1 MVSSWQFCGIPW
13 SVVNKFVS
21 TKVWLTY
28 ILNIYMILVT
38 LWNIN
43 IQLMRLTFLNLWLQ
57 WGQLLPN
64 LRPHIV
70 LHTLLKCRA
79 GLIDNVEVEPSPVPW
94 INAGWVG
101 VAFDVTTAA
110 AINLVGGDRVPTP
123 RGGTT
128 VVYGD
133 TGGRHCGWGAS
144 AVTVC
149 VAVGKEMK

>member
-1 MVSSWQFCGIPW
+1 MIDI
-13 SVVNKFVS
+13 N
-21 TKVWLTY
+21 
-28 ILNIYMILVT
+28 ILNIYMILIT
-38 LWNIN
+38 LWIIN
-43 IQLMRLTFLNLWLQ
+43 IQLMKLTFLYLWLQ

-70 LHTLLKCRA
+70 LHTLVKCRA
-79 GLIDNVEVEPSPVPW
+79 GLIDNMEVELSPV
-94 INAGWVG
+94 AGGYACWVG

-123 RGGTT
+123 QGRAT

-133 TGGRHCGWGAS
+133 AGGRHCGWGAS